1 MGFDSLTVKE
11 MDGKTRWELS
21 PDILRADGPPL
32 SPELSSIC
40 MVCVPGTWTVGAKSY
55 IVWLHS

>member
-21 PDILRADGPPL
+21 PDILRAD
-32 SPELSSIC
+32 
-40 MVCVPGTWTVGAKSY
+40 VPSVS
-55 IVWLHS
+55 